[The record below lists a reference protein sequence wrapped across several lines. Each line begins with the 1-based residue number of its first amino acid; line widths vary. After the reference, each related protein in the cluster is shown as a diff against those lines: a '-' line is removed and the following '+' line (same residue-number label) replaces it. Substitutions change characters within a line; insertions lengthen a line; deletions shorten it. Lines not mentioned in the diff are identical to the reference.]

1 MFEIKLVDC
10 WVMNKSSFVH
20 IATKFATLLYFQIL
34 KFNNIL
40 CFEIPKFCHAE
51 IIGNL
56 MAYLITFKDS
66 RKLLAK
72 NFDVVKEPSE
82 YIDDFVDNS
91 LSWYHCNLIFLFVGV
106 VLNTEDVLETR
117 ADNVRKKRGLERFDD
132 IFHLPPG
139 KKLFL
144 EVNKAS

>member
-1 MFEIKLVDC
+1 M
-10 WVMNKSSFVH
+10 
-20 IATKFATLLYFQIL
+20 
-34 KFNNIL
+34 
-40 CFEIPKFCHAE
+40 
-51 IIGNL
+51 
-56 MAYLITFKDS
+56 
-66 RKLLAK
+66 
-72 NFDVVKEPSE
+72 VKEPSE

-106 VLNTEDVLETR
+106 VLDTEDVLETG